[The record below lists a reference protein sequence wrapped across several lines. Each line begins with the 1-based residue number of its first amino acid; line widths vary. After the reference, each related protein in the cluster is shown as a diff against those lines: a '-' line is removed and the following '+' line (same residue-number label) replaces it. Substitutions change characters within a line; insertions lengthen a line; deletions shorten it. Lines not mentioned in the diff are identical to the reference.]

1 MGFAMT
7 PMPAIVLSRVKPDHA
22 ATAAGVLSTA
32 QQAGGAIGVAL
43 IGGLLPRPRRR
54 LYSHAFQVGLEVM
67 AALGLAV
74 AALVQ
79 LLPRTS

>member
-1 MGFAMT
+1 
-7 PMPAIVLSRVKPDHA
+7 VKPDHA

-32 QQAGGAIGVAL
+32 QQAGGAIGVAM
-43 IGGLLPRPRRR
+43 IGVVFYHALGGGS
-54 LYSHAFQVGLEVM
+54 YAHAFQVGLEVM

-79 LLPRTS
+79 FLPRAS